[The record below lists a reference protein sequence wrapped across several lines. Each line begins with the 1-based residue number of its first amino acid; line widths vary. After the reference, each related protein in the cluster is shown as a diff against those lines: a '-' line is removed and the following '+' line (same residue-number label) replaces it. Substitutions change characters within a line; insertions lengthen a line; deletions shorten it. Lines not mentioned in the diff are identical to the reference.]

1 MRPAAIIAPLSAP
14 ADEPATSAIGNPAS
28 RRAAATPASHAPLA
42 PPPDRTSAI
51 GASGGG
57 AALDPAHRAGSAAFV
72 AGARILVT
80 SAMSTSGIMYRI
92 GLCLQLLTFRPPWRP
107 AHARASGN
115 PISEGDDDQRSDR
128 VLRRG
133 QRVGPHSR

>member
-28 RRAAATPASHAPLA
+28 TRAAATPASHAPLA

-57 AALDPAHRAGSAAFV
+57 AAVDPAHGAGSAALGV
-72 AGARILVT
+72 GARILVT
-80 SAMSTSGIMYRI
+80 SAMRTRGVTYRI
-92 GLCLQLLTFRPPWRP
+92 GLCLQLWTFR
-107 AHARASGN
+107 S
-115 PISEGDDDQRSDR
+115 
-128 VLRRG
+128 
-133 QRVGPHSR
+133 